1 MKMNKKILAFCLVAM
16 TVTTLTGCFSSKST
30 SSSGRGGEVVGVGGG
45 RSFREPAPYGM
56 TLVKR
61 GWLKMG
67 IEKQDSLWGKSTPV
81 KDISVDGFWMDDTE
95 VTNSEYK
102 QFVFWVRD
110 SILRTRLADPS
121 YGGDET
127 YIITEDKNGDPV
139 KPHLNWKKPLPRKPN
154 EDEQRAFE
162 SL

>member
-67 IEKQDSLWGKSTPV
+67 IEKQSVGKEHSGEGHLSGRVLDGRHGSYQFRIQAVCVLGARLYPPHSLGR
-81 KDISVDGFWMDDTE
+81 SVIRWRRDVYHHRGQERRPRETA
-95 VTNSEYK
+95 SE
-102 QFVFWVRD
+102 
-110 SILRTRLADPS
+110 LE
-121 YGGDET
+121 ET
-127 YIITEDKNGDPV
+127 ATA
-139 KPHLNWKKPLPRKPN
+139 
-154 EDEQRAFE
+154 QA
-162 SL
+162 